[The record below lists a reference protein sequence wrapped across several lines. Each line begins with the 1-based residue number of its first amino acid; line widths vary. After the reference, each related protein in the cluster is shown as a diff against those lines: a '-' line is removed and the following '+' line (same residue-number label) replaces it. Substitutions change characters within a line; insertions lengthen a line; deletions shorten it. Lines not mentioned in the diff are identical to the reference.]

1 MMTAT
6 EDKPIVR
13 FSGDPIFYSIELAPM
28 HRKAYGQYAD
38 EEWWVEFARVNGLD
52 HPILGA
58 TDIRTSIVVKKQDD
72 GSFETLNT
80 VYVPDKEKH
89 ES

>member
-1 MMTAT
+1 MKQ
-6 EDKPIVR
+6 DKPIVR
-13 FSGDPIFYSIELAPM
+13 FLGKPIFYAVELAAM
-28 HRKAYGQYAD
+28 HQKTYGQYAD
-38 EEWWVEFARVNGLD
+38 AEGYVEYARVYGLD

-58 TDIRTSIVVKKQDD
+58 DDIRTSIVIKKQDD

-80 VYVPDKEKH
+80 LYVPDKEKH

>member
-1 MMTAT
+1 MTQ
-6 EDKPIVR
+6 DKPRVR
-13 FSGDPIFYSIELAPM
+13 FINEPLFYSVELAPM
-28 HRKAYGQYAD
+28 HQKTYGQYAN
-38 EEWWVEFARVNGLD
+38 EEGWVEYARVYGLD

-58 TDIRTSIVVKKQDD
+58 DTIRTSIVVKKHDD

-80 VYVPDKEKH
+80 LYVPETKESD

>member
-1 MMTAT
+1 MSTQ
-6 EDKPIVR
+6 DKPIVR
-13 FSGDPIFYSIELAPM
+13 FAGKALFYTVELSPM
-28 HRKAYGQYAD
+28 HQKTYSQYAD
-38 EEWWVEFARVNGLD
+38 AEGYVEHARVSGLN

-58 TDIRTSIVVKKQDD
+58 DDIRTSIVVKKHDD

-80 VYVPDKEKH
+80 LYVPDKDKD

>member
-1 MMTAT
+1 MMTQ
-6 EDKPIVR
+6 DKPTVR
-13 FSGDPIFYSIELAPM
+13 FAGKAMFYTVELAPM
-28 HRKAYGQYAD
+28 HQKTYGQYAD
-38 EEWWVEFARVNGLD
+38 AEGHIEYARVYGLN

-58 TDIRTSIVVKKQDD
+58 DDIRTSIVVKKHDD

-80 VYVPDKEKH
+80 LYVPDKEKH

>member
-1 MMTAT
+1 MM
-6 EDKPIVR
+6 DKPKVR
-13 FSGDPIFYSIELAPM
+13 FVGEPVFYTVELSPM
-28 HRKAYGQYAD
+28 HQKTYGQYAD
-38 EEWWVEFARVNGLD
+38 AEGYVEYARVSGLD

-58 TDIRTSIVVKKQDD
+58 DTIRTSIVIKKHDD

-80 VYVPDKEKH
+80 LYVPETKESN